1 MRKATKIT
9 YNPFEN
15 TVDIM
20 ITTDAAN
27 PEWENLASN
36 SELLTYTNSAMKV
49 LFTNIAEDVVTVINE
64 KQNSSEDGLEIQFY
78 GPASDYKI
86 LEEMVAREKS
96 SHPDKG
102 ELSCVH
108 LGEYYSADESIRI
121 VKNAYSR
128 ISDEFNDY
136 LPNNP
141 KYDASEDSIGNRIIK
156 FNEIISNEIP
166 ICIIGNY
173 SVGKSAFIN
182 ALIGSEILP
191 SKVDPSTAKNV
202 KVIRSTDGNYYLK
215 LSFRSEGFEATSHFE
230 YEIKSY
236 GLSLLSME
244 GPEADKADDLIN
256 EITEAISNPSVYPKE
271 MARRSKSEIL
281 HDVLDVMNN
290 TENQGLLANVRWN
303 LVITVPF
310 VESALT
316 KTDSTIVFYDTP
328 GSNNA
333 TLNQAEHKKALEELM
348 AAQTNALPILM
359 TTKENAA
366 SNDVS
371 EIKNLLDEYSYNFSS
386 PNCLVVL
393 AKGDLLVSGQLHEP
407 IPTPLT
413 TWHGKSPVLYTT
425 QIGAIGLRKTN
436 KEEWIDE
443 VYKEAF
449 KAWMNKYRDDP
460 ETYSLPEYNIVP
472 CPGRDII
479 DAAKIS
485 SHELYSTGIPS
496 VECEILYYIDHY
508 ANYKKAIRGR
518 ESLLG
523 ALYSIQDELDEKK
536 KEFNE
541 ASKLAKIKKEEEKVR
556 LIDELGRIKVGD
568 LTNETDAVASEFA
581 DRLNDYIDGLPAV
594 LNEIYESV
602 DKDSPLTMDQAFND
616 LLRAHCQKNLIDA
629 SYYGENGIQS
639 LIFAKSRKYA
649 DKYMN
654 ALEQFVTSNSSSL
667 SEESRESI
675 GNYLS
680 SEVKPPEFHEIKSIL
695 DDLNEWLGKTALVQY
710 GFISLTVDEET
721 AKELWLDNKRKSFEK
736 RLRDSK
742 SILNM
747 VNYGLFKRTAIYE
760 PLTEYSRQLQEWAHE
775 YYNHI
780 KERLDAENAVLSG
793 MEDNIRKINDSINDI
808 VERLANVQ
816 DARDRLLYFTDLK
829 EKE

>member
-1 MRKATKIT
+1 MKKATKVT

-20 ITTDAAN
+20 ITTDAMN

-64 KQNSSEDGLEIQFY
+64 KQNSSEEGLVIQFY
-78 GPASDYKI
+78 GPDSDYTI
-86 LEEMVAREKS
+86 LKEMVIRENAA
-96 SHPDKG
+96 HPEKG
-102 ELSCVH
+102 ELTCAH
-108 LGEYYSADESIRI
+108 LGQFYSADDSIRI
-121 VKNAYSR
+121 VKNAYSK
-128 ISDEFNDY
+128 ISGEFVDY
-136 LPNNP
+136 LPNNE
-141 KYDASEDSIGNRIIK
+141 KYENTEDSIGNMIVR

-202 KVIRSTDGNYYLK
+202 KVIRSTDGRYYLR
-215 LSFRSEGFEATSHFE
+215 LTYRSESSDVNSHFE
-230 YEIKSY
+230 YEIKQA
-236 GLSLLSME
+236 GLHLLSTE
-244 GPEADKADDLIN
+244 GPESDKADELLN
-256 EITEAISNPSVYPKE
+256 EIVEAISNPSIYGKE
-271 MARRSKSEIL
+271 LSNRSEGEIL

-290 TENQGLLANVRWN
+290 TENQGYLANVRWN

-316 KTDSTIVFYDTP
+316 RTDSTIVFYDTP

-393 AKGDLLVSGQLHEP
+393 AKSDLLVSGQLHEP

-425 QIGAIGLRKTN
+425 QVGAIGLRKAN
-436 KEEWIDE
+436 KENWIDE

-449 KAWMNKYRDDP
+449 KGWMNKYKDDP
-460 ETYSLPEYNIVP
+460 ETYSLPQYNIVP
-472 CPGRDII
+472 CPGRNII
-479 DAAKIS
+479 DAAKLS
-485 SHELYSTGIPS
+485 SRELYSTGIPS

-523 ALYSIQDELDEKK
+523 ALYCIQDELDRKKEEFKEASKIAQIKK
-536 KEFNE
+536 KE
-541 ASKLAKIKKEEEKVR
+541 EKDR
-556 LIDELGRIKVGD
+556 LIRELGYIKIGN
-568 LTNETDAVASEFA
+568 LTNEADSVASEFA
-581 DRLNDYIDGLPAV
+581 ERLNDYVNGLPAV
-594 LNEIYESV
+594 MDEIYASLN
-602 DKDSPLTMDQAFND
+602 KDNPLEMDQEFND
-616 LLRAHCQKNLIDA
+616 KLRIHCQKYLIDDN
-629 SYYGENGIQS
+629 YYGENGIQN
-639 LIFAKSRKYA
+639 LIFEKSKKYA

-654 ALEQFVTSNSSSL
+654 TLAQFVTNNSSSL

-675 GNYLS
+675 NNYLS
-680 SEVKPPEFHEIKSIL
+680 TEVRPPAFHEIKSIL
-695 DDLNEWLGKTALVQY
+695 DDLNEWLDKTSLLQY
-710 GFISLTVDEET
+710 GFLSLAKDEQT
-721 AKELWLDNKRKSFEK
+721 AKEKWLESKRNSFEK

-742 SILNM
+742 SILNT

-760 PLTEYSRQLQEWAHE
+760 PLAEYSRQLESWAGE
-775 YYNHI
+775 YYKHI
-780 KERLDAENAVLSG
+780 KERLDADNAILSG
-793 MEDNIRKINDSINDI
+793 MEDNIKKINDSINDI
-808 VERLANVQ
+808 VERLANVE
-816 DARDRLLYFTDLK
+816 DARNQLLHLTDLK

>member
-1 MRKATKIT
+1 MKKATKVI

-64 KQNSSEDGLEIQFY
+64 KQNSSEEGLVILFY
-78 GPASDYKI
+78 GPDSDYRI
-86 LEEMVAREKS
+86 LEEMVVRENRE
-96 SHPDKG
+96 HPEKG
-102 ELSCVH
+102 ELSCEH
-108 LGEYYSADESIRI
+108 LGEYYSADDSIRI
-121 VKNAYSR
+121 VKNAYSK
-128 ISDEFNDY
+128 ISDEFIDY
-136 LPNNP
+136 LPNNA
-141 KYDASEDSIGNRIIK
+141 KYENSDYSIGNMIVR

-202 KVIRSTDGNYYLK
+202 KVIRSADDRYYFK
-215 LSFRSEGFEATSHFE
+215 LSFRSDSFENNSHFE
-230 YEIKSY
+230 YEIKQT
-236 GLSLLSME
+236 GLKLLSTE
-244 GPEADKADDLIN
+244 GPEADKADELLEEIMAAITNPTVYKKDL
-256 EITEAISNPSVYPKE
+256 SKRSVG
-271 MARRSKSEIL
+271 EIL

-310 VESALT
+310 TGSALT

-393 AKGDLLVSGQLHEP
+393 AKGDLLVSGQLQEP

-425 QIGAIGLRKTN
+425 QVGAIGLRKAD
-436 KEEWIDE
+436 KENWIDQ

-449 KAWMNKYRDDP
+449 KGWMNKYRDDP
-460 ETYSLPEYNIVP
+460 ETYSLPAYNVVP

-523 ALYSIQDELDEKK
+523 ALYCIQDELDEKK
-536 KEFNE
+536 KEFKE
-541 ASKLAKIKKEEEKVR
+541 ASKIAKQKKEEEKER
-556 LIDELGRIKVGD
+556 LIKELGYIRIGN
-568 LTNETDAVASEFA
+568 LTNEADAVASEFA
-581 DRLNDYIDGLPAV
+581 DRLNDYIDRLPSV
-594 LNEIYESV
+594 MSEIYDTVSKE
-602 DKDSPLTMDQAFND
+602 SPLTMDQSFND
-616 LLRAHCQKNLIDA
+616 KLRDHCQKYLIDA
-629 SYYGENGIQS
+629 SYYEQNGIQN
-639 LIFAKSRKYA
+639 LIFEKIRKYA
-649 DKYMN
+649 EKYMS
-654 ALEQFVTSNSSSL
+654 ALAQFVTSNSSSL

-675 GNYLS
+675 SNYLNT
-680 SEVKPPEFHEIKSIL
+680 EVKPPEFHEIKSIL
-695 DDLNEWLGKTALVQY
+695 DDLNEWLDKTSLLQY
-710 GFISLTVDEET
+710 SFLLYAKDENT
-721 AKELWLDNKRKSFEK
+721 AKEKWLESKRNSFEK
-736 RLRDSK
+736 RLRDSRG
-742 SILNM
+742 ILNTI
-747 VNYGLFKRTAIYE
+747 NYGMFKRTAIYE
-760 PLTEYSRQLQEWAHE
+760 PLNEYSRQLEMWA
-775 YYNHI
+775 
-780 KERLDAENAVLSG
+780 V
-793 MEDNIRKINDSINDI
+793 
-808 VERLANVQ
+808 
-816 DARDRLLYFTDLK
+816 
-829 EKE
+829 

>member
-1 MRKATKIT
+1 MKKATKVT

-64 KQNSSEDGLEIQFY
+64 KQNSSEEGLVIQFY
-78 GPASDYKI
+78 GPDSDYII
-86 LEEMVAREKS
+86 LKEMVARENAE
-96 SHPDKG
+96 HPEKG
-102 ELSCVH
+102 ELTCEH
-108 LGEYYSADESIRI
+108 LGQYYSADESIRI
-121 VKNAYSR
+121 VKNAYSK
-128 ISDEFNDY
+128 ISDEFVDY
-136 LPNNP
+136 LPNNA
-141 KYDASEDSIGNRIIK
+141 KYENTENSIGNMIVR

-202 KVIRSTDGNYYLK
+202 KVIRSNDGKYYLK
-215 LSFRSEGFEATSHFE
+215 LSYRSETYDNNSHFE
-230 YEIKSY
+230 YEIKQT
-236 GLSLLSME
+236 GLKLISTE
-244 GPEADKADDLIN
+244 GPESEKADELLY
-256 EITEAISNPSVYPKE
+256 EITEAISNPAVYPKE
-271 MARRSKSEIL
+271 LKSRSVSEIL

-290 TENQGLLANVRWN
+290 TDNQGLLANVRWN

-310 VESALT
+310 IESALT

-425 QIGAIGLRKTN
+425 QVGAIGLRKSN
-436 KEEWIDE
+436 KDHWIDQ
-443 VYKEAF
+443 VYKEAY
-449 KAWMNKYRDDP
+449 KGWMNKYREDP

-472 CPGRDII
+472 CPGRNII
-479 DAAKIS
+479 DASKIS
-485 SHELYSTGIPS
+485 DHELYSTGIPS

-518 ESLLG
+518 ESLLV
-523 ALYSIQDELDEKK
+523 ALYCIQDELDEKK
-536 KEFNE
+536 KEFKE
-541 ASKLAKIKKEEEKVR
+541 ASKVAKIKKEEEKER
-556 LIDELGRIKVGD
+556 LIKELGYIRIGN

-581 DRLNDYIDGLPAV
+581 DRLNDYIAGLPAV
-594 LNEIYESV
+594 MNEIYEGV
-602 DKDSPLTMDQAFND
+602 DKDNPLNMDQAFND
-616 LLRAHCQKNLIDA
+616 KLRDHCQKHLIDD
-629 SYYGENGIQS
+629 SYYGKDGIQN
-639 LIFAKSRKYA
+639 LIFEKSRKYA
-649 DKYMN
+649 EKYMN
-654 ALEQFVTSNSSSL
+654 ALSQFVTSNSSSL
-667 SEESRESI
+667 SKESQESI
-675 GNYLS
+675 TNYLS
-680 SEVKPPEFHEIKSIL
+680 TEVKPPEFHEIKSIL
-695 DDLNEWLGKTALVQY
+695 DDLNEWLDKTALLQY
-710 GFISLTVDEET
+710 GFLSFAKDEDT
-721 AKELWLDNKRKSFEK
+721 AKQKWLESKRSSFEK

-742 SILNM
+742 TILNII
-747 VNYGLFKRTAIYE
+747 NYGLFKRTAIYE
-760 PLTEYSRQLQEWAHE
+760 PLVEYNNQLETWAYE

-780 KERLDAENAVLSG
+780 KERLDADNAILSG
-793 MEDNIRKINDSINDI
+793 MEDNIQKINDSINDI

-816 DARDRLLYFTDLK
+816 DARDQLLHLTDLK